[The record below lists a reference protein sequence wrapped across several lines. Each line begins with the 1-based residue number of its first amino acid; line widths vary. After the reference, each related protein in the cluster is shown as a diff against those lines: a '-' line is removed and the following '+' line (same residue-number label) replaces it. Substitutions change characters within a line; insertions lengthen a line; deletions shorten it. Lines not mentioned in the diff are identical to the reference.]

1 MSAHLDHKRAVAA
14 GVAPAAAHHYP
25 DPGALGR
32 MLGRAV
38 AALDGAPVG
47 PSAGEG
53 LDLRLAGPNI
63 AGSALV
69 RDGHVVHAEL
79 FRVTA

>member
-1 MSAHLDHKRAVAA
+1 MV
-14 GVAPAAAHHYP
+14 
-25 DPGALGR
+25 
-32 MLGRAV
+32 GRAV

-47 PSAGEG
+47 PSVGEG
-53 LDLRLAGPNI
+53 LDLRLAGPKI

-79 FRVTA
+79 FRVMA